1 MTAHAW
7 TVPAADAGQR
17 LDTWLAARVVI
28 SRSQVAALIAQG
40 NCSLTNASGQVLA
53 VRAGL
58 LVRGGEQISLEV
70 PAAEAPDLVGEDLPL
85 TVLHEDADLLAI
97 AKPAGQVVHPSPG
110 HPRGTLLNAVVGRY
124 GPALFSALAS
134 DETSGFNEETADEDD
149 AWERRLQPADGG
161 DSGRLKPAP
170 PGDSGRLKPA
180 LPGGPP
186 GDSARLGLVHRL
198 DAETSGVIVFARTA
212 SSLAF
217 LQAAFRERRVRK
229 RYLALLAGTPRADV
243 LRCEAWLGRHPKD
256 FRKRAVVH
264 PDADDAREAQ
274 TTFLIRHRAHG
285 YVVSE
290 VRPRTGRTHQIRVH
304 AAHLGHP
311 VLADP
316 VYGRARTW
324 PITPKSEPVLRRHA
338 LHAWSLE
345 VPHPAGG
352 ELTIQAPIPD
362 DLAAWL
368 PAGLVPVAW

>member
-1 MTAHAW
+1 VTAHAW
-7 TVPAADAGQR
+7 AVPAADAGQR
-17 LDTWLAARVVI
+17 LDTWLTARVVI

-40 NCSLTNASGQVLA
+40 NCTLTNAAGQVLA
-53 VRAGL
+53 VRGGMTL
-58 LVRGGEQISLEV
+58 RGGERISLEI
-70 PAAEAPDLVGEDLPL
+70 PPAEAPDLVGEDLPL

-124 GPALFSALAS
+124 GPALNGAFINDDAGGS
-134 DETSGFNEETADEDD
+134 DETVDEDD
-149 AWERRLQPADGG
+149 AGGRPAPLG
-161 DSGRLKPAP
+161 DSC
-170 PGDSGRLKPA
+170 
-180 LPGGPP
+180 
-186 GDSARLGLVHRL
+186 RLGLVHRL
-198 DAETSGVIVFARTA
+198 DAETSGVIVLARTA

-217 LQAAFRERRVRK
+217 LQTAFRERRVRK

-264 PDADDAREAQ
+264 PDTDDARAAQ

-285 YVVSE
+285 YVVCE

-324 PITPKSEPVLRRHA
+324 PITPKSEPILRRHA

-352 ELTIQAPIPD
+352 ELTIVAPIPD